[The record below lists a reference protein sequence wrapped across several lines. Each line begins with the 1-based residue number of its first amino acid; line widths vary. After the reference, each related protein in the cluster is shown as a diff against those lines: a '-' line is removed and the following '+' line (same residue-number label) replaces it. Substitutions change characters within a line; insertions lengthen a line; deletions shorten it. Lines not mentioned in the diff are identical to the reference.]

1 MAEKKPKE
9 AKEEKPQQ
17 VESEAKTESGKAA
30 PAKGKGGLFVWLILG
45 AVIVAGS
52 TGGFA
57 LSKLMGGTEPSAN
70 ADANM
75 AEQKPVSEDPL
86 ADYVGGAEGGGGGKE
101 GEGKGKEGEGK
112 GKEGAGGVIIGKESW
127 IYDGMDPIVA
137 NLDEPGVTRY
147 VRVSIILE
155 ISLKVD
161 PHKGQVF
168 LDEKKVLLQDWLTT
182 YLAGLSLEDV
192 RGSRNLNRI
201 KREMQNQFNQ
211 LLFGQDKSY
220 VDRVLF
226 KEFAV
231 Q

>member
-9 AKEEKPQQ
+9 AKEEKPKQA
-17 VESEAKTESGKAA
+17 EPEAKTESDKAS

-57 LSKLMGGTEPSAN
+57 LSQLMGGTAVSDSN
-70 ADANM
+70 AVQPAQ
-75 AEQKPVSEDPL
+75 AEEAFDPL
-86 ADYVGGAEGGGGGKE
+86 VGDGTSQKA
-101 GEGKGKEGEGK
+101 
-112 GKEGAGGVIIGKESW
+112 W
-127 IYDGMDPIVA
+127 IYDKLDPIVA

-147 VRVSIILE
+147 IRITVILE
-155 ISLKVD
+155 MSPKMDSI
-161 PHKGQVF
+161 KGQVF
-168 LDEKKVLLQDWLTT
+168 LDEKKALLQDWLTT

-192 RGSRNLNRI
+192 RGSRSLNRI
-201 KREMQNQFNQ
+201 KREVLDQFNR
-211 LLFGQDKSY
+211 LLFGQDKFY